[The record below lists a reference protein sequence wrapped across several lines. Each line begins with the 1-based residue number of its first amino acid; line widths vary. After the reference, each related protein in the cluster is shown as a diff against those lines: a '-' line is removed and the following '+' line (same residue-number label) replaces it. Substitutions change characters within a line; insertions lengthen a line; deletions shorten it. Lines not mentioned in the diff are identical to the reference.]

1 MTRRT
6 TLDPARTPSQPTIDL
21 WGLRLLCNCGL
32 WQDLDTSEMGN
43 NDDYAR
49 HYFWLQSL
57 REELNW
63 AAAIYRNAKFL
74 ATGEVAQ
81 GCFYLGFRT
90 FVTRSESNEDGTAPE
105 NEPAFV
111 EESKRL
117 EYLNSRVRNIV
128 QDSNDLQDL
137 TTGHDPDSPDN
148 VGQFW
153 KRVCRCSWVSR
164 TLASDR
170 PSSLS
175 RALETLEATT
185 KEPFSGLSE
194 AFSQNLAE
202 LRRVFGFSELE
213 TLVFA
218 FLLVITRK
226 GGPLSPLM
234 DLFDFSRSPRE
245 LIADL
250 AAGALKADRE
260 RILECLNPAS
270 RLMRSG
276 LVAFNESSDD
286 EVRDHVT
293 FLDESGF
300 CGLLTNTISLE
311 KILERIVAQA
321 PAAQLQ
327 TEDYDHLPTVQR
339 VLIPYLKQ
347 ALAQHRIGANVLL
360 YGPPGTGKTQL
371 SRVVCD
377 CLSARLYEVA
387 VNEQQEGN
395 YAKQTS
401 RLRLWKTASAFL
413 AGSDNTVLAI
423 DEAEDVFNDGLSAG
437 TFFSDHTQ
445 AIRCNKGMINN
456 LLENNPVPTFWITNS
471 IQAIDPAMIR
481 RFDLVIEVPAPDVR
495 ARRKMVEHTFADKL
509 SATAAERLAQT
520 ARLMP
525 AVLSRAAHVA
535 DLVGF
540 GKDGINEE
548 DVLGLIDATLQ
559 AQQFGAL
566 AGSAAVLPPYYDP
579 RFVNADLDLV
589 ELAHGLRQAGTGRLC
604 LYGPPG
610 TGKTAYAAWLADAL
624 ERPLVRKT
632 VAELTSCWVG
642 ETEKNIAEAFKEAK
656 RDNAVLLID
665 EADSFLRDRTLSRA
679 SCESTIVNE
688 MLTQIEAFSGYFIA
702 TTNLLDSLDRASL
715 RRFDLKAKFDYL
727 RPDQCLLLAE
737 TFLKQKGLDLDAA
750 ARRRLEDWS
759 TVTPGDFAALDRQC
773 RFRKLQSAEDFVAR
787 LADEL
792 EVKGVA
798 PKHRIG
804 F

>member
-6 TLDPARTPSQPTIDL
+6 TLDPARTPSQPTVDL

-32 WQDLDTSEMGN
+32 WKDLETREMGN
-43 NDDYAR
+43 FDDYA
-49 HYFWLQSL
+49 HYFWLPSL

-63 AAAIYRNAKFL
+63 ASAIYRNEKFL

-81 GCFYLGFRT
+81 GCFYYGFRT
-90 FVTRSESNEDGTAPE
+90 LVTQSEIDMHDDSSE
-105 NEPAFV
+105 NGPAFV
-111 EESKRL
+111 EEKERF
-117 EYLNSRVRNIV
+117 EYLKNRVRRLV
-128 QDSNDLQDL
+128 QYANDLQDL
-137 TTGHDPDSPDN
+137 SSAREPDSPNN

-153 KRVCRCSWVSR
+153 KRVCQCRWVSQ
-164 TLASDR
+164 TLASDH
-170 PSSLS
+170 PTSLFH
-175 RALETLEATT
+175 ALEKLEATT
-185 KEPFSGLSE
+185 KDPFAGLSE
-194 AFSQNLAE
+194 AFAQNLAE

-226 GGPLSPLM
+226 GGPLTPLM
-234 DLFDFSRSPRE
+234 NFFDFSRSPRE

-250 AAGALKADRE
+250 AAGALQADRE
-260 RILECLNPAS
+260 RTLECLSPDS

-286 EVRDHVT
+286 DVWDHVT

-300 CGLLTNTISLE
+300 CGLLTNTTSLDI
-311 KILERIVAQA
+311 ILERVVA
-321 PAAQLQ
+321 PAPAPRLQ
-327 TEDYDHLPTVQR
+327 SEDYAHLPTVQR
-339 VLIPYLKQ
+339 MLIPYMRQ

-371 SRVVCD
+371 SRVVCN
-377 CLSARLYEVA
+377 CLSASLYEVA
-387 VNEQQEGN
+387 VNEQTEGN
-395 YAKQTS
+395 PAKQTS
-401 RLRLWKTASAFL
+401 RLQLWKTASAFL
-413 AGSDNTVLAI
+413 AGADNTVLAI

-437 TFFSDHTQ
+437 TFLAGQTQ
-445 AIRCNKGMINN
+445 AVRRNKGMINS
-456 LLENNPVPTFWITNS
+456 LLESNPVPTFWITNS
-471 IQAIDPAMIR
+471 IQTIDPAMIR

-495 ARRKMVEHTFADKL
+495 ARRKMVEHAFADKL

-520 ARLMP
+520 PCLMP
-525 AVLSRAAHVA
+525 AVLSRAAHVV

-559 AQQFGAL
+559 AQQFGTL
-566 AGSAAVLPPYYDP
+566 AGAAAVLPPYYDP

-589 ELAHGLRQAGTGRLC
+589 ELAQGLRHAGSGRLC

-632 VAELTSCWVG
+632 VAELSSCWVG
-642 ETEKNIAEAFKEAK
+642 ETEKNIAEAFKQAK

-679 SCESTIVNE
+679 SWESTMVNE
-688 MLTQIEAFSGYFIA
+688 MLTQLEAFSGYFIA
-702 TTNLLDSLDRASL
+702 TTNLLDTLDRASL

-737 TFLKQKGLDLDAA
+737 TFLEQKGLELDAA
-750 ARRRLEDWS
+750 ARRLIDNWF

-773 RFRKLQSAEDFVAR
+773 RFRKLQSAEDFMAR

-798 PKHRIG
+798 PTRRIG